1 MSIRIIIDI
10 TEANE
15 AQERSS
21 VSFKSYFINNVTQ
34 DEKDY
39 QQRIFNFIK
48 NDFSRDGDQMIR
60 KIKNER

>member
-15 AQERSS
+15 AQKRST
-21 VSFKSYFINNVTQ
+21 VSFKSYHINDVTKN
-34 DEKDY
+34 EKHY
-39 QQRIFNFIK
+39 EQRIANMIK

-60 KIKNER
+60 KIKNEC

>member
-15 AQERSS
+15 AQKRSS
-21 VSFKSYFINNVTQ
+21 VSFKSYFVNNVTE
-34 DEKDY
+34 DEKHY

-48 NDFSRDGDQMIR
+48 NDFNRDGDQMIR
-60 KIKNER
+60 KIKNEC